1 MPWGGSEAPFAFG
14 GRRQPWLPMP
24 AGWKDLTV
32 EAQTGKRGSTLELYR
47 KALKV
52 RRTFATTAPREVEI
66 LDRAKAVLAFR
77 RGPLTVVLNAGRRP
91 VALPKGKVLV
101 NSGRL
106 VDGTLPPDTAV
117 WIR

>member
-1 MPWGGSEAPFAFG
+1 
-14 GRRQPWLPMP
+14 MP

-52 RRTFATTAPREVEI
+52 RRTFAATAPRDVEI
-66 LDRAKAVLAFR
+66 LDRAKTVLAFE
-77 RGPLTVVLNAGRRP
+77 RGPITVVLNAGKRP
-91 VALPKGKVLV
+91 VSLPRGKVLV

-106 VDGTLPPDTAV
+106 VEGKLAPDTAV